1 VGYSDGVQDRHL
13 GRVAILRFFTG
24 DGRLTHELFSSLTE
38 CRRHECADADIV
50 TVFRDLVRNGE
61 STRGTFLN
69 LGSPGAAEVCA
80 LSGFDW
86 LLVDLEHGAGGE
98 EGLTGQLLAGAAH
111 GVPMLVRVESP
122 ERIRVGHVLDLGVA
136 GVMFPRLNS
145 PEEVRE
151 AVRHLWYPPRG
162 DRGIATYNRAREFG
176 GDGRDTESV
185 NDSLL
190 GIVQI
195 ETAPALENVREIAEI
210 PGVDVLFV
218 GPSDLSM
225 SLGIPG
231 EFDNPVLLEA
241 FDAVIETARAASIT
255 AGILAVT
262 PDRVAAL
269 ASRGFSFIG
278 VGSDASLL
286 RGAARS
292 ASQS

>member
-1 VGYSDGVQDRHL
+1 M
-13 GRVAILRFFTG
+13 T
-24 DGRLTHELFSSLTE
+24 SL
-38 CRRHECADADIV
+38 
-50 TVFRDLVRNGE
+50 RDLVRQGGA
-61 STRGTFLN
+61 TRGTFLN

-111 GVPMLVRVESP
+111 GVPVLVRVESA
-122 ERIRVGHVLDLGVA
+122 ERIRVGRVLDLGVA
-136 GVMFPRLNS
+136 GVMFPRLNT
-145 PEEVRE
+145 PEEVR
-151 AVRHLWYPPRG
+151 AAGGHLWDPPRG

-176 GDGRDTESV
+176 GDGRDTEEV

-195 ETAPALENVREIAEI
+195 ETAPALASVRDIAEI

-225 SLGIPG
+225 ALGVPG
-231 EFDNPVLLEA
+231 QFESPLLLEA
-241 FDAVIETARAASIT
+241 FDAVINAAREAQIA

-262 PDRVAAL
+262 PYRVAAL
-269 ASRGFSFIG
+269 ASRGFSLIG

-286 RGAARS
+286 RGAAR
-292 ASQS
+292 AAAQS

>member
-1 VGYSDGVQDRHL
+1 MTTLR
-13 GRVAILRFFTG
+13 GRVRGG
-24 DGRLTHELFSSLTE
+24 D
-38 CRRHECADADIV
+38 V
-50 TVFRDLVRNGE
+50 
-61 STRGTFLN
+61 TRGTFLN
-69 LGSPGAAEVCA
+69 LGSAGAAEVCA

-86 LLVDLEHGAGGE
+86 LLVDLEHGPGGE

-111 GVPMLVRVESP
+111 DVPVLVRVESS

-136 GVMFPRLNS
+136 GVMFPRLNT
-145 PEEVRE
+145 PEEVRA
-151 AVRHLWYPPRG
+151 AVGHLWYPPRG

-195 ETAPALENVREIAEI
+195 ETAPALANVREIAAL

-231 EFDNPVLLEA
+231 EFDNPILVEA
-241 FDAVIETARAASIT
+241 FDAVIEAAREAKIA

-262 PDRVAAL
+262 LERVEAL
-269 ASRGFSFIG
+269 ASRGFTFIG

-286 RGAARS
+286 RGAARA